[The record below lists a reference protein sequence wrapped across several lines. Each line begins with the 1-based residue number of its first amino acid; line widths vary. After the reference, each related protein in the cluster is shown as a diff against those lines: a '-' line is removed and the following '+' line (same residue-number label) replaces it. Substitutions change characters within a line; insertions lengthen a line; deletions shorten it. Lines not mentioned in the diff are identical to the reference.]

1 MALAGL
7 AVGERAAVGER
18 DRVVG
23 GVEVGDRVLVAT
35 RAALGVAGVKG
46 AGALIGG
53 QRLEQVGE
61 AARPMIGPL
70 PLTVAGHTG
79 SGL

>member
-35 RAALGVAGVKG
+35 RAALVSKAPE
-46 AGALIGG
+46 
-53 QRLEQVGE
+53 R
-61 AARPMIGPL
+61 
-70 PLTVAGHTG
+70 
-79 SGL
+79 